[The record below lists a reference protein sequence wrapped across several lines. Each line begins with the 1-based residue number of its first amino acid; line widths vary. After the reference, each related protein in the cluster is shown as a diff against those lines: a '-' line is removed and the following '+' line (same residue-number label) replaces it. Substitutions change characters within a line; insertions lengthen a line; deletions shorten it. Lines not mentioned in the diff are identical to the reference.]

1 MEGTAPEVDGAVATI
16 VENANLEVLLSE
28 QVNEDSADA
37 SVQGINPISAGDLD
51 VESDHGVKDE
61 VLEETGLSQEEQQQ
75 EQATDQSEATAT
87 AGTTTR
93 QYPDPKIWKP
103 YIKSLLA
110 SGVRGLHIIPTPLY
124 DGRTCPK
131 VEDYL
136 TPDIYIWDT
145 KYENP
150 SLDGHCC
157 FEETCSSKVAFY
169 PMKGAFSIRWLYDY
183 EKPLLLV
190 TSIAYCKGPEQHR
203 FLGYDPRVLKCFP
216 DPESVPFVLFH
227 ICGLTRGMLNSLMS
241 QASSGVKFGV
251 VHNNLKDRYSKNH
264 EEKKAAYLKA
274 MSSYKEDH
282 PGSQATAKFP
292 EMKVKGPRES
302 FFRQCFLLS
311 FKDKE
316 YFYKLSMSQLLAD
329 EWIKVDPDPK
339 NPKINKKAKEKPR
352 IFMCQNEVGQVLS
365 WKLTEIETYDEIK
378 EILVSVKERHEQ
390 VGRALK
396 GCSTSLCCE
405 WREGLQSTFGKEFK
419 VKADIEQAVQ
429 RFSEAL
435 TVKGVPFSECV
446 AEFRSVFQGP
456 EDDKEKRMQATP
468 SSDVIMKNI
477 EKFKGKWSKIA
488 DEKHKVV
495 LSYPCTLVL
504 NDIQEHILKG
514 CYSEIEPLPNDIS
527 LREFHSSLKK
537 KVHNCRGMPATI
549 AITTIAIHEHNTE
562 RQKELGRD
570 TAPVLVVVPGETEQE
585 GAVSLGVGN
594 LKCLTIEVDINKT
607 LERIASNQT
616 KQSVDPGS
624 MLESTIVFLDKKKQ
638 DLLTQMAEH
647 CLNESIIKKAM
658 VFFMFNDTIEK
669 NAPNGIVAPRLI
681 PFLSCAFPLLLQQ
694 NVEKLTSSD
703 KKAVDDELEK
713 FKGLQTMWKKDQRKF
728 EPEITTEE
736 DEFLYTV
743 AVILECYLSSSIAS
757 NEEGSEVKSYQEFLV
772 SQDFDVGMR
781 ASEIVT
787 KLRHMVAGKI
797 SVAKEEK
804 GVSSQHN
811 VCDGG
816 KGRWQDSATY
826 DGNDSQQQQMEV
838 QYSAAA
844 EREHG
849 YPTMSGESSFGR
861 IDKEQVSAEG
871 NLEALAREIANVLS
885 ANVTIISDLAYFPVI
900 PIFSQMISRWT
911 PYLFIYCKR
920 RNFVPIISKHVFSSE
935 EQSANGTNTHGEE
948 WTDGEDSGTESG
960 VRDRGL
966 DARCDCG
973 RSNPS
978 HILRCFE
985 GGNSKSKTRCRCF
998 RANRKCTVRCTCRNC
1013 RNPLGAR
1020 VWVRKRFRKN
1030 TRDPTAVPPEPK
1042 KAKESN
1048 PPETRRRNS
1057 HYLSVKLKDMKAS
1070 GDSKIPI
1077 EHGNWVGGF
1086 GLAEKFL
1093 LEALISEIRVEEDAL
1108 TADIVTSKYNDVVK
1122 VATQIDGLKNMVYLK
1137 TSEQVNERLKER
1149 EKDVE
1154 TYLSMYQKQLD
1165 LM

>member
-1 MEGTAPEVDGAVATI
+1 MEGATPPQVDGAVATI
-16 VENANLEVLLSE
+16 VENANFDVLLSE
-28 QVNEDSADA
+28 QDNEDSADV
-37 SVQGINPISAGDLD
+37 SFQGINPISAENLD
-51 VESDHGVKDE
+51 VEADHGEKDE
-61 VLEETGLSQEEQQQ
+61 VVEETGLSQEQ
-75 EQATDQSEATAT
+75 EEPATGQSEATGDT
-87 AGTTTR
+87 AAR

-131 VEDYL
+131 AEDYL
-136 TPDIYIWDT
+136 TPDIYIWDV

-190 TSIAYCKGPEQHR
+190 TSVAYCKGPEQHR

-241 QASSGVKFGV
+241 QVSSGVKFGV
-251 VHNNLKDRYSKNH
+251 VHKSLKDRYSKNH

-274 MSSYKEDH
+274 MASYKEDH

-339 NPKINKKAKEKPR
+339 NAKINKKKKEKPR
-352 IFMCQNEVGQVLS
+352 IFMCQNEMGQVLS

-378 EILVSVKERHEQ
+378 EIIVSVKERHEQ
-390 VGRALK
+390 VGRELK

-405 WREGLQSTFGKEFK
+405 WREDLKSTFGKEFK
-419 VKADIEQAVQ
+419 VKGDIEQAVQ
-429 RFSEAL
+429 KFSEAL
-435 TVKGVPFSECV
+435 TAKGVPFSECV
-446 AEFRSVFQGP
+446 AEFRLVFQDP
-456 EDDKEKRMQATP
+456 DNDKEVRKQVTP
-468 SSDVIMKNI
+468 SSDVILKNL

-504 NDIQEHILKG
+504 NDIQEHIVKG
-514 CYSEIEPLPNDIS
+514 CYSEILPLPNDIN
-527 LREFHSSLKK
+527 LREFHSTLKK
-537 KVHNCRGMPATI
+537 KVHHCRGMPATI

-562 RQKELGRD
+562 RQKQLGRD
-570 TAPVLVVVPGETEQE
+570 TAPVLVVVPSEEDQE

-616 KQSVDPGS
+616 KQSLDSGS
-624 MLESTIVFLDKKKQ
+624 ILESAIMFLDKKKQ
-638 DLLTQMAEH
+638 DLLAQMAEH
-647 CLNESIIKKAM
+647 CLSESIIKKAM
-658 VFFMFNDTIEK
+658 VFLMFHDTIEK

-694 NVEKLTSSD
+694 NVEKMTSSD

-713 FKGLQTMWKKDQRKF
+713 FKDLQTMWKKDQRKL
-728 EPEITTEE
+728 EPEISTEE
-736 DEFLYTV
+736 DEFLYTI
-743 AVILECYLSSSIAS
+743 AVILESYLSRSIAS
-757 NEEGSEVKSYQEFLV
+757 NEEGGEVKSYQEFLV

-787 KLRHMVAGKI
+787 KLRHLVAGKVN
-797 SVAKEEK
+797 VAKEAKEE
-804 GVSSQHN
+804 
-811 VCDGG
+811 
-816 KGRWQDSATY
+816 
-826 DGNDSQQQQMEV
+826 QMEV
-838 QYSAAA
+838 QYGAAA
-844 EREHG
+844 REHG
-849 YPTMSGESSFGR
+849 YPTMSGENSFGR
-861 IDKEQVSAEG
+861 TDKEQVSGEG
-871 NLEALAREIANVLS
+871 NLEALARELANVLS
-885 ANVTIISDLAYFPVI
+885 ANFTIVSDLAYFPVI
-900 PIFSQMISRWT
+900 PIFCQMISRWT

-920 RNFVPIISKHVFSSE
+920 RNFVPIISRHVLSLEGQSE
-935 EQSANGTNTHGEE
+935 NGTNTHGEE
-948 WTDGEDSGTESG
+948 WTDSDDSGPESE

-985 GGNSKSKTRCRCF
+985 GGNPKSKTRCRCF

-1077 EHGNWVGGF
+1077 EHGDWVGGF
-1086 GLAEKFL
+1086 SLAEKFL

-1108 TADIVTSKYNDVVK
+1108 TADVVTSKYNDVVK
-1122 VATQIDGLKNMVYLK
+1122 VSTQINGLKNMVYLK